1 MGERGALPRTT
12 SLQRPDRRGPRGGR
26 PRVVRGPGR
35 AARGPRRSGRAVG
48 EGLRPRG
55 LPRSGDGLRTG
66 PRRARPPPRDPQ
78 DRRVRHRAS
87 PSLSGR
93 AARAGSVSEESR
105 PGGRARGAGSTAR
118 RSLGGANSLPAGDV
132 PAAREAHVLSLGRR
146 RHQPFSW
153 SASRC
158 LLDLTLLT
166 PRTHAT
172 DQPRKFVTSRQWL
185 LMWECQSEP
194 SQAEKPGLLVGSDI
208 GLDLKPYP

>member
-1 MGERGALPRTT
+1 
-12 SLQRPDRRGPRGGR
+12 
-26 PRVVRGPGR
+26 
-35 AARGPRRSGRAVG
+35 
-48 EGLRPRG
+48 
-55 LPRSGDGLRTG
+55 
-66 PRRARPPPRDPQ
+66 
-78 DRRVRHRAS
+78 
-87 PSLSGR
+87 
-93 AARAGSVSEESR
+93 
-105 PGGRARGAGSTAR
+105 
-118 RSLGGANSLPAGDV
+118 V

-208 GLDLKPYP
+208 GLDLQPYPCYLPPRKTCGDGGWRAGWRCLGNPPAAQETTPVGGGGPAVWAPLRLPGRE